1 MKKYLILGPGG
12 MGYFAL
18 LGILKYI
25 GDERLQNIQEF
36 AGSSAGSI
44 LAVLLGMGWSVDKI
58 IEMSFS
64 MNVGEHMKYS
74 IRGIIADYGLI
85 GHASIKSELI
95 TILGCDPTFK
105 EVEKKIHIA
114 AFCVD
119 RSTTVYFSQ
128 DTHPDMSVLDAV
140 CMSIS
145 VPFLFSAFKYD
156 DHLYVDGGL
165 VESIPYPPFMNKSI
179 EDVLS
184 LTINYNN
191 NTSSDGI
198 TDLKQYIQTLGQSML
213 SNRIE
218 YDTIPGIA
226 VDIDNV
232 NIFDF
237 SMDDETK
244 IKLYTLGFETGLSNR
259 LVW

>member
-1 MKKYLILGPGG
+1 
-12 MGYFAL
+12 
-18 LGILKYI
+18 
-25 GDERLQNIQEF
+25 
-36 AGSSAGSI
+36 
-44 LAVLLGMGWSVDKI
+44 
-58 IEMSFS
+58 
-64 MNVGEHMKYS
+64 
-74 IRGIIADYGLI
+74 
-85 GHASIKSELI
+85 
-95 TILGCDPTFK
+95 
-105 EVEKKIHIA
+105 
-114 AFCVD
+114 
-119 RSTTVYFSQ
+119 
-128 DTHPDMSVLDAV
+128 
-140 CMSIS
+140 MSIS

>member
-1 MKKYLILGPGG
+1 MLGPGG
-12 MGYFAL
+12 MGYFSL
-18 LGILKYI
+18 LGVLKYI
-25 GDERLQNIQEF
+25 GDERLQDIQEF

-44 LAVLLGMGWSVDKI
+44 LAILLGMGWSVDKI

-64 MNVGEHMKYS
+64 RNIGEHMKYS
-74 IRGIIADYGLI
+74 IRGIVADYGLI

-95 TILGCDPTFK
+95 EILGCDPTFK
-105 EVEKKIHIA
+105 DVGKKVHIA

-128 DTHPDMSVLDAV
+128 DTHPDMSVLDAI

-145 VPFLFSAFKYD
+145 VPFLFSAFRYD
-156 DHLYVDGGL
+156 DKLYVDGGL

-179 EDVLS
+179 EDVMS

-191 NTSSDGI
+191 TTSDKI
-198 TDLKQYIQTLGQSML
+198 TDIKQYIQTLVQSML

-218 YDTIPGIA
+218 YDRIPGIA
-226 VDIDNV
+226 VDIDNI

-237 SMDDETK
+237 SMDDDTK
-244 IKLYTLGFETGLSNR
+244 IRLYTRGFETGQSKCLD
-259 LVW
+259 W